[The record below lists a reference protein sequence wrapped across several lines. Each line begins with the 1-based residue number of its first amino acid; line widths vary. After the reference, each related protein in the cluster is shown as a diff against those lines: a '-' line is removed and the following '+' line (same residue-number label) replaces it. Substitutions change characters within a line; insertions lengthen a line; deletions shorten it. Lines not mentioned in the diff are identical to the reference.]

1 MDEGYILSN
10 KFRRAIFDGFA
21 SGETNLNIIIKKN
34 RIIPMVANKIIDE
47 FISGGII
54 EKKGN
59 RFILTKEGNK
69 LASTIRG

>member
-21 SGETNLNIIIKKN
+21 SGETNLNVIIKKN
-34 RIIPMVANKIIDE
+34 RIIPMIAKKIIDE

-54 EKKGN
+54 EKNGN
-59 RFILTKEGNK
+59 RYILTKEGNK
-69 LASTIRG
+69 LAAMLRG